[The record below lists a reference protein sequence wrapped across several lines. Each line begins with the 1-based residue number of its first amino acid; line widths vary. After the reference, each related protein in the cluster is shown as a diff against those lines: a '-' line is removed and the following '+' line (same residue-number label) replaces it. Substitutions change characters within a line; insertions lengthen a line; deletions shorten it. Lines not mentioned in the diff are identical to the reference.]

1 MRYLDTCDRCLTEDS
16 KAIPPSVV
24 VPTGPGAVLAT
35 YHCPRCRTTWV
46 CGWGVQEDEAAA

>member
-16 KAIPPSVV
+16 KAIPPAVV

-35 YHCPRCRTTWV
+35 YHCPNCRTTWV
-46 CGWGVQEDEAAA
+46 CGWRVQEDEAAA